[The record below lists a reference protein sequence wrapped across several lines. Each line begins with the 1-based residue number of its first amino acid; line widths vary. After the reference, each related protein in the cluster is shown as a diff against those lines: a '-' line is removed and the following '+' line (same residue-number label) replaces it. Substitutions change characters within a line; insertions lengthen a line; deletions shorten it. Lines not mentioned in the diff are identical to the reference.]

1 MTTNPDTT
9 AFPFVEI
16 VNNGDL
22 PVAVRVDPETCDIIQ
37 RLHLRVSVIW
47 VSEGEVE
54 LRVRASDLTPNY
66 CLF

>member
-9 AFPFVEI
+9 AFPFIETVK
-16 VNNGDL
+16 NGYG
-22 PVAVRVDPETCDIIQ
+22 PAAVRVDGETCDIVQ

-54 LRVRASDLTPNY
+54 LRVRASDLTP